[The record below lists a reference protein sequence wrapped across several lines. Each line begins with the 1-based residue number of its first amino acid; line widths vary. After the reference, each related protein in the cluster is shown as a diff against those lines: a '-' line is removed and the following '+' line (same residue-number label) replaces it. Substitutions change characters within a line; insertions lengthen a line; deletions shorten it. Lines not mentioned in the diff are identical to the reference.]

1 MNHPVGAL
9 DDDSSSIWRLTSE
22 LRRRE
27 DPTEQQGLSP
37 WKLNNLSSIL
47 FSSVLALPSKRWVFL
62 GTAAVLGL
70 GAALRKIQKSEPIQ
84 RALYFWKHA
93 GPIIA
98 HYKFTK
104 WWLNVQKVHGVQRDA
119 IFEELHDRYAQ
130 PALDIALHLTGLYVK
145 LGQIL

>member
-1 MNHPVGAL
+1 M
-9 DDDSSSIWRLTSE
+9 
-22 LRRRE
+22 
-27 DPTEQQGLSP
+27 
-37 WKLNNLSSIL
+37 
-47 FSSVLALPSKRWVFL
+47 LALPSKRWVFL
-62 GTAAVLGL
+62 GTAAVLGS

-104 WWLNVQKVHGVQRDA
+104 WWLNVQKVHGVQRGM

-145 LGQIL
+145 LGQYNPLYESKCQQATSIGVCIELGSTVEIDGLVACGDVSSTG